1 MHGSDSPQVTGMRQ
15 ARVSELD
22 QRWATEVLAEITR
35 VRREKDGRP
44 IVVLDIDLTLFDNR
58 ERTRHILR
66 DYLLASARSESERVS
81 ALLELERR
89 QIGYSIQENM
99 AALGVEGDE
108 FRQSGLPFW
117 MERFFSD
124 RYARFDVPYP
134 GAPAACR
141 RMREAGAVLVYL
153 TGRYMDTQATG
164 TVDSLRHYG
173 FPVAE
178 MGTQLVM
185 KTSRSESDTD
195 YKRRVTSE
203 IRGYGNVVAA
213 VDNEP
218 GHCNTMASL
227 LPGARVAWM
236 DTLHSGKGGP
246 LAEGVVT
253 IQSFLGFGTQ
263 SSGA

>member
-1 MHGSDSPQVTGMRQ
+1 MRQ
-15 ARVSELD
+15 ARVSESD
-22 QRWATEVLAEITR
+22 QRWASDVLQEIRR
-35 VRREKDGRP
+35 VRGEQRGRP

-66 DYLLASARSESERVS
+66 DYLMASARSESDKVS
-81 ALLELERR
+81 AILELERR
-89 QIGYSIQENM
+89 QIAYSIQENM
-99 AALGVEGDE
+99 GALGIEGDE

-134 GAPAACR
+134 GASAACQ
-141 RMREAGAVLVYL
+141 RMREEGAVLVYL

-173 FPVAE
+173 FPIAE
-178 MGTQLVM
+178 LGTQLVM

-195 YKRRVTSE
+195 YKRRATSE
-203 IRGYGNVVAA
+203 IRGYGEVVAA

-236 DTLHSGKGGP
+236 DTLHSSKGGA
-246 LAEGVVT
+246 LEEGIAT
-253 IQSFLGFGTQ
+253 IQSFLGFTG
-263 SSGA
+263 SPAGA

>member
-1 MHGSDSPQVTGMRQ
+1 MRQ
-15 ARVSELD
+15 ARISESD
-22 QRWATEVLAEITR
+22 QRWASDVLLEIKR
-35 VRREKDGRP
+35 VRGEQRGRP

-66 DYLLASARSESERVS
+66 DYLIASARSESDKVS

-89 QIGYSIQENM
+89 QIAYSIQENM
-99 AALGVEGDE
+99 AALEIEGDE

-134 GAPAACR
+134 GAPAACQ
-141 RMREAGAVLVYL
+141 RMREEGAVLVYL

-185 KTSRSESDTD
+185 KTSRSESDMD
-195 YKRRVTSE
+195 YKRRVISE
-203 IRGYGNVVAA
+203 IRGYGEVVAA

-227 LPGARVAWM
+227 LPSARVAWM
-236 DTLHSGKGGP
+236 DTLHSGKGGE
-246 LAEGVVT
+246 LEEGIVT
-253 IQSFLGFGTQ
+253 IQSFLGFTG
-263 SSGA
+263 SPAGA

>member
-1 MHGSDSPQVTGMRQ
+1 MRHV
-15 ARVSELD
+15 RVSETD
-22 QRWATEVLAEITR
+22 QRWAAEVLGEIQR
-35 VRREKDGRP
+35 VRREKGGRP
-44 IVVLDIDLTLFDNR
+44 IVVLDIDLTLLDNR

-66 DYLLASARSESERVS
+66 DYLMASARSESEKVV
-81 ALLELERR
+81 ALQELERR
-89 QIGYSIQENM
+89 QIVYSIQENM

-141 RMREAGAVLVYL
+141 RMRDEGAVIIYL
-153 TGRYMDTQATG
+153 TGRYVDTQATG

-173 FPVAE
+173 FPIAE

-195 YKRRVTSE
+195 YKRRVAEE
-203 IRGYGNVVAA
+203 IRGYGEVVAA

-218 GHCNTMASL
+218 GHCNTMATL
-227 LPGARVAWM
+227 LPSASVALM

-246 LAEGVVT
+246 LGERVTT
-253 IQSFLGFGTQ
+253 IQSFLGFA
-263 SSGA
+263 GA

>member
-1 MHGSDSPQVTGMRQ
+1 MFTMRHV
-15 ARVSELD
+15 RVSEAD
-22 QRWATEVLAEITR
+22 QRWASEVLGEIQR
-35 VRREKDGRP
+35 VRGEKGGRP
-44 IVVLDIDLTLFDNR
+44 IVLLDIDLTLLDNR

-66 DYLLASARSESERVS
+66 DYLMASARSESAKVS
-81 ALLELERR
+81 ALQELERR
-89 QIGYSIQENM
+89 QIVYSIQENM

-134 GAPAACR
+134 GAPAACQ
-141 RMREAGAVLVYL
+141 RMRAEGAVVVYL
-153 TGRYMDTQATG
+153 TGRYVDTQATG

-173 FPVAE
+173 FPIAE

-195 YKRRVTSE
+195 YKRRATSE
-203 IRGYGNVVAA
+203 LRGYGEVVAA

-227 LPGARVAWM
+227 LPSARVAWM
-236 DTLHSGKGGP
+236 DTMHSGKGGE
-246 LAEGVVT
+246 LSEGIAP
-253 IQSFLGFGTQ
+253 IQSFLGFAGAASGT
-263 SSGA
+263 